1 LNWEAIGAGGEILGA
16 IAVLVT
22 LIYLARQVSHSTK
35 QARLDAILAVNSSND
50 SAFEPVYIPE
60 NSVIFSKGQQSYSSL
75 EAHEEIVFNM
85 LMTRLIAS
93 FSATTY
99 QYEQGSYDE
108 GLYWG
113 TASFYA
119 SFNASPGGAEWFM
132 KSKNLFSK
140 SAVEK
145 LENIAEKSK

>member
-1 LNWEAIGAGGEILGA
+1 MNWEAIGAGGEILGA

-35 QARLDAILAVNSSND
+35 QARLDAILAVNASND

-60 NSVIFSKGQQSYSSL
+60 NSVIFSKGQLSYSTL
-75 EAHEEIVFNM
+75 ETHEEIVFDM

-93 FSATTY
+93 FAATTY

-108 GLYWG
+108 ELFWG
-113 TASFYA
+113 TVSFYA
-119 SFNASPGGAEWFM
+119 GFVASPGGAEWFE
-132 KSKNLFSK
+132 KRKHLFSK
-140 SAVEK
+140 SAVQK
-145 LENIAEKSK
+145 LENINQKSL